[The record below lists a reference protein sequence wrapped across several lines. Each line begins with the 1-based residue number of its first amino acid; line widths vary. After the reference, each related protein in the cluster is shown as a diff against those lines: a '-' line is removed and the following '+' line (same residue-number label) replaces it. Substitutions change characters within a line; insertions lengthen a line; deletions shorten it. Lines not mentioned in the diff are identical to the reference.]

1 MAEIK
6 CGYCGKRPALYP
18 PRKYML
24 KWCCEKDPNL
34 CPDILEKV
42 KNKRPKHYKNRSI
55 FIENSINICD
65 YGCNKIAKYK
75 FRNGKFC
82 CENSKN
88 KCPGMKNK
96 NSERNKE
103 SKIITVEIPNG
114 KICDYGCN
122 KIAKYKFR
130 NGKFCCEKRYNDCT
144 SFKEKHKISFTKI
157 RNDPSSSYQIGSFRD
172 KVRKHCLNGHAIAM
186 IKAIKNPS
194 KPEVMLR
201 ELIKELYQN
210 CEFQYPVFNYSLD
223 VALPEYKIAIEYDGY
238 YHFDTEE
245 HKEYHKLR
253 QERIEGIGWR
263 FIRYAFNLP
272 GKETIKKDIKRI
284 LER

>member
-55 FIENSINICD
+55 FIENSIN
-65 YGCNKIAKYK
+65 
-75 FRNGKFC
+75 
-82 CENSKN
+82 
-88 KCPGMKNK
+88 
-96 NSERNKE
+96 
-103 SKIITVEIPNG
+103 
-114 KICDYGCN
+114 ICDYGCN